1 MITGTNGP
9 YNAYEILEFV
19 EKKHKCE
26 SLNARNIP
34 LDELAKQLELMA
46 DDFKNPF
53 LASASTRLAHVAAAL
68 TCLQDA
74 LFYVRMYKSLDTTGE
89 GEKRRQQLIDDSET
103 IINLIRT
110 GGMYP

>member
-1 MITGTNGP
+1 MMN
-9 YNAYEILEFV
+9 
-19 EKKHKCE
+19 
-26 SLNARNIP
+26 RNIP

-46 DDFKNPF
+46 DDFQNPF
-53 LASASTRLAHVAAAL
+53 IASASSRLAHVAAAL

-74 LFYVRMYKSLDTTGE
+74 LFYVRMYQCADTTGE

-110 GGMYP
+110 GGLYP

>member
-1 MITGTNGP
+1 MM
-9 YNAYEILEFV
+9 
-19 EKKHKCE
+19 
-26 SLNARNIP
+26 SRNIP
-34 LDELAKQLELMA
+34 LDELANQLELMA

-53 LASASTRLAHVAAAL
+53 IASASSRLAHVAAAL

-74 LFYVRMYKSLDTTGE
+74 LFYVSMYKSTDTTGE

-103 IINLIRT
+103 IISLIRT

>member
-1 MITGTNGP
+1 MMN
-9 YNAYEILEFV
+9 
-19 EKKHKCE
+19 
-26 SLNARNIP
+26 RNIP

-74 LFYVRMYKSLDTTGE
+74 LFYVRMYQCADTTGE

-103 IINLIRT
+103 IISLIRT